1 MSGYYNQCNVESII
15 RRVVSSI
22 DEVQCLEDVYH
33 GVPLSGKPWGNR
45 LGRQHGPFSHSQ
57 RFCFGGGRDTLMPF
71 IIPGYVVIPYEVML
85 DGRLDCYVKSLPRQ
99 FIAAASVLNDYDG
112 SLLTIATNQSDSS
125 VDY

>member
-1 MSGYYNQCNVESII
+1 M

-22 DEVQCLEDVYH
+22 YEVQCLEDVHH
-33 GVPLSGKPWGNR
+33 GVPLSGKPWGYR

-57 RFCFGGGRDTLMPF
+57 GFCFGDGRDTLMSI

-85 DGRLDCYVKSLPRQ
+85 DGCLDCYVKSLPRQ
-99 FIAAASVLNDYDG
+99 FIAAASVLNDHDG